1 MRVQGLEASTMVVG
15 HTTPRKLTYEDLLA
29 FPEDGKRHEILDG
42 EHYVTPAP
50 TRGHQEAV
58 ANLVYFFKDFLR
70 RHPLGQMLPAP
81 FDVRFS
87 EHDIAEPDLLYV
99 AQERAAILRE
109 ENAKGAPDLVIEIL
123 SPSTRRRDLGIK
135 RAIYER
141 CGVAEYWPATP

>member
-1 MRVQGLEASTMVVG
+1 MQVQGPEAPTMVVG
-15 HTTPRKLTYEDLLA
+15 HSTPSKLTYEDLLA
-29 FPEDGKRHEILDG
+29 FPEDGKRHEILG
-42 EHYVTPAP
+42 GAHCVTPAP

-70 RHPLGQMLPAP
+70 RHPLGQILPAP
-81 FDVRFS
+81 FDVLFS

-99 AQERAAILRE
+99 SNERAAILRE

-135 RAIYER
+135 R
-141 CGVAEYWPATP
+141 PL